1 MFKVRSTSRRQVYV
15 YLVQKDT
22 VSASERRA
30 SLTNTRG
37 KVFAVMQRTVQTV
50 PMETV
55 GIHKRTLQPARTV
68 FGTDVFPRF
77 LCKAAAEVGDV
88 VEDPV
93 EVFYK
98 PWEDRMAALV
108 AGKYSGVDL
117 KKAERLLNS
126 EVAKC
131 SREMWMEVEKITIRR
146 QVPRLAKSFALF
158 WMQRFFESVDAILQ
172 SCK

>member
-1 MFKVRSTSRRQVYV
+1 MLRIRSTKRWQVVYV
-15 YLVQKDT
+15 VQKDT
-22 VSASERRA
+22 TVSERKA

-37 KVFAVMQRTVQTV
+37 QGYAVLQRSVQTV

-55 GIHKRTLQPARTV
+55 GIHKRTLQPAQTV

-77 LCKAAAEVGDV
+77 LCRAAAEVGDV

-131 SREMWMEVEKITIRR
+131 AREMWMEVEKITIRR